1 MMCSE
6 CFVVGKRVGKR
17 TYTGN
22 IKPWNRRSC
31 SKSTKI
37 VCSMTLNTTRPIKS
51 IMHMDKCTSRDKG
64 WYLLAVCADTTVDGE
79 DDLKV

>member
-1 MMCSE
+1 
-6 CFVVGKRVGKR
+6 
-17 TYTGN
+17 
-22 IKPWNRRSC
+22 
-31 SKSTKI
+31 
-37 VCSMTLNTTRPIKS
+37 MTLNMTRPIKS